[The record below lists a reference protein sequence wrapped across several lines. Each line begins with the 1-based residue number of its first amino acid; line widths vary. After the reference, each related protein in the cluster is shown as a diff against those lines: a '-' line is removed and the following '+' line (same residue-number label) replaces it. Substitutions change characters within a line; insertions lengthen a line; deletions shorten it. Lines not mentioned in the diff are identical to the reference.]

1 MLLVDCTACKNPS
14 NKIVPINIIIT
25 IEGGAADV
33 RLISSLE
40 SNQFNLILDAE
51 VAFLGMKLLKI

>member
-1 MLLVDCTACKNPS
+1 VDCTACKNPS